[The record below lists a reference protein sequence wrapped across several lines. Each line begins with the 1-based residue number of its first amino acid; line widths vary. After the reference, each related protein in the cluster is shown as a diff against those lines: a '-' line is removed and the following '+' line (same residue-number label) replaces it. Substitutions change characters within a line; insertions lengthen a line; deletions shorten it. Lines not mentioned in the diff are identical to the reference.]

1 MLAAEVLGQLGI
13 LRGLDAVLRELAER
27 ADRPR
32 QAHALL
38 LRLREQALCDFPLND
53 DPPDHGIN
61 HHVINN
67 TGRDS
72 HDHLLSNQ
80 ARPPHTTIQTVP
92 FGQCGFGLA
101 GDGVVGVFGDCD
113 GDFLHSA

>member
-13 LRGLDAVLRELAER
+13 LRGLDDVLRELAER
-27 ADRPR
+27 AARPR

-53 DPPDHGIN
+53 DPPGHGIN
-61 HHVINN
+61 HLLVNN
-67 TGRDS
+67 NNGRVS

-80 ARPPHTTIQTVP
+80 ARPSHATIQTVP
-92 FGQCGFGLA
+92 PVRLTPSLRPKLGKFA
-101 GDGVVGVFGDCD
+101 KP
-113 GDFLHSA
+113 